1 LIKKIK
7 NFYLILGLLAGC
19 LLKYGIAG
27 GEKDSDSLKD
37 SFEDI
42 FLLILL
48 PPIIFEG
55 AVNMDG
61 VIIILYILF
70 CIK

>member
-1 LIKKIK
+1 M
-7 NFYLILGLLAGC
+7 AGC

-61 VIIILYILF
+61 VIIILYIILY
-70 CIK
+70 